1 MGTSTGTPAQP
12 EAGPGKRSGREVS
25 RDAPGDAGAGS
36 RGPRPPRS
44 RPRGRTHAGRTRRP
58 ARCHWRRLAAPPG
71 GAGEG
76 SRGARRREGGRERQ
90 RARGEALSAERG
102 GKHWAAASTGRRHT
116 QYGAWRRART
126 SSCGCDKEGS
136 ALRGGGAGR
145 RVGVAREAGVAAVSY
160 PGDGARD
167 RRTGVRRGGYDQPFR
182 LGEHPCCVDPVDPA
196 LRPGHGAQRRY
207 RKGDTI
213 SGGLPPLSGQGLG
226 LPSK

>member
-1 MGTSTGTPAQP
+1 METCPKPDLWRQP
-12 EAGPGKRSGREVS
+12 VGAHLPEPRHSQRPDPGSGLDGREAG
-25 RDAPGDAGAGS
+25 AP
-36 RGPRPPRS
+36 
-44 RPRGRTHAGRTRRP
+44 
-58 ARCHWRRLAAPPG
+58 

-76 SRGARRREGGRERQ
+76 SRAPGGAGEGGRERQ
-90 RARGEALSAERG
+90 RRAARLYRQS
-102 GKHWAAASTGRRHT
+102 AAASAARRHT
-116 QYGAWRRART
+116 RYGAWRRAR
-126 SSCGCDKEGS
+126 SSSYGCDKEGL

-160 PGDGARD
+160 PATAPATVAR
-167 RRTGVRRGGYDQPFR
+167 GVRRGSSDQPFR

-226 LPSK
+226 SPSK